1 MAHPVCAVATPPGRS
16 AIAVIRAS
24 GSGVIEKTAS
34 VFFRSGKNP
43 NLREFPRKAVYGNI
57 VDLRSGNV
65 HVDDVVVIPFLSP
78 DSYTGEDSVEI
89 HCHGNPVIIEWILGI
104 LYFLGIEPA
113 RPGEFTK
120 RAFLSGKMDLDSA
133 EAVHDIIEARGKY
146 ELQNAIARR
155 NGQNRT
161 RLWKIRSLLLNFQ
174 ADVTAELD
182 FYEENMEFQ
191 SQTKKIETIRNAME
205 EIRLSLDTAEKMDIY
220 RAGLAITIMGT
231 PNTGKSSLL
240 NYLSGYEKAIVTD
253 VPGTTRDAVE
263 TSTMW
268 AGIPVTLTDT
278 AGLRDNPGDFIERRG
293 MEITLETAS
302 RSDILFIMMDASLPP
317 EGAIQSTQSQVS
329 RIPEDGNIQSVWIL
343 LNKWDVVHPEWENR
357 KNLPETIP
365 KEIGLQKWKTRVF
378 PISVKTRYNLVEL
391 TQQVEKEISS
401 LHVHEEGMML
411 STWQREDLR
420 KILEELNYIDQI
432 LTVSPE
438 GNRNLEM
445 ITASMDSVMG
455 YLGEILGEITT
466 EDLLG
471 RIFSR
476 FCVGK

>member
-16 AIAVIRAS
+16 AIAIIRAS
-24 GSGVIEKTAS
+24 GSGVLEKTAS
-34 VFFRSGKNP
+34 VFFRSGKNI

-57 VDLRSGNV
+57 IDIRSGNV
-65 HVDDVVVIPFLSP
+65 HVDDVIVLPFLSP

-104 LYFLGIEPA
+104 LYSLGMEPA

-120 RAFLSGKMDLDSA
+120 RAYLSGKMNLDSA

-155 NGQNRT
+155 NGQYRT

-182 FYEENMEFQ
+182 FLEENLEFQ
-191 SQTKKIETIRNAME
+191 SQTTKKETIRNVME
-205 EIRLSLDTAEKMDIY
+205 EIRISLDTAEKMDIY
-220 RAGLAITIMGT
+220 RAGLSITIMGT

-253 VPGTTRDAVE
+253 IPGTTRDAVE
-263 TSTMW
+263 TSTVW

-278 AGLRDNPGDFIERRG
+278 AGLRDNPGDAIEQKG
-293 MEITLETAS
+293 MEITLEMSS
-302 RSDILFIMMDASLPP
+302 RSDIVFIMMDASLPP
-317 EGAIQSTQSQVS
+317 EESIPSTRTQVS
-329 RIPEDGNIQSVWIL
+329 RIPETGNIQSIWIL
-343 LNKWDVVHPEWENR
+343 LNKWDIVHPEWERR
-357 KNLPETIP
+357 KTLANIAE
-365 KEIGLQKWKTRVF
+365 EMGMEMGKTRVI

-411 STWQREDLR
+411 SAWQREDLR
-420 KILEELNYIDQI
+420 KILEELNSIDQI

-438 GNRNLEM
+438 GNRNLE
-445 ITASMDSVMG
+445 IVTASMDAVMG